1 MTDSYSGQSSVKT
14 YIWAPCKV
22 PDPENKTSG
31 SHYKAVWQD
40 LHYKIFLG
48 NKFLLGCN
56 HSLANSLLYYGLK
69 CLG

>member
-31 SHYKAVWQD
+31 SHYKAVWKD
-40 LHYKIFLG
+40 LHYKFFWEMSSYWVVTIVWLIV
-48 NKFLLGCN
+48 
-56 HSLANSLLYYGLK
+56 YYIMG
-69 CLG
+69 